1 MMRRFPE
8 DFAWGAATSAYQIEG
23 AWDADGKGPSVWDAF
38 AHTPGRIANGDT
50 GDVACD
56 HYHRFREDVALMADL
71 GLTAYRFSISWPRVQ
86 PTGTGPA
93 NEAGLRF
100 YSDLVDALLEAGIT
114 PWVTLHHWD
123 LPLALQEAHGG
134 WLSPR
139 LADAFADYARL
150 CFDALGDRVRHWIT
164 LNEPWVTAVIG
175 YGEGTFAPGLASAD
189 GPYRAGHEMLRAHGA
204 AAEVYRREFRDRQG
218 GRIGMANNC
227 DWREPASDAPAD
239 RAAAQRALEFYL
251 GWFADP
257 LYRGDYPASMRERL
271 GSRLP
276 AFSDEDRA
284 RLQGSADFFGL
295 NHYTTHRV
303 AHADGGGEVY
313 PGANVGWAEDQDVA
327 VTVDPDWPTTAM
339 GWPVVPDG
347 CRRLLGWIDRRYGR
361 PPVVLTENGCAVEA
375 EDGVADDPRRVAYHA
390 GYLGA
395 CHDAI
400 ADGTDLRGYFAWS
413 LLDNFEWASGYDK
426 RFGLH
431 HVDFATGARTPRT
444 SAHWYRDVIAR
455 GGLPDDAPAG
465 DGAPEAAPALAPL
478 PADADAPA
486 RPRSPR

>member
-1 MMRRFPE
+1 MRRFPE
-8 DFAWGAATSAYQIEG
+8 DFVWGAATSAYQIEG

-38 AHTPGRIANGDT
+38 SHTPGRIANGDT

-71 GLTAYRFSISWPRVQ
+71 GLTAYRFSVSWPRVQ
-86 PTGTGPA
+86 PAGTGAA

-123 LPLALQEAHGG
+123 LPLALQDEHGG

-139 LADAFADYARL
+139 MADAFADYARI

-164 LNEPWVTAVIG
+164 LNEPWVTAVLG
-175 YGEGTFAPGLASAD
+175 YGEGAFAPGLTSAD

-204 AAEVYRREFRDRQG
+204 AAEVYRREFQDRQG
-218 GRIGMANNC
+218 GIIGMANNC
-227 DWREPASDAPAD
+227 DWREPASEAPAD

-257 LYRGDYPASMRERL
+257 LYHGDYPASMRDRL
-271 GSRLP
+271 GDRLP
-276 AFSDEDRA
+276 AFSDEDHA
-284 RLQGSADFFGL
+284 RLRGSADFFGL

-303 AHADGGGEVY
+303 AHVDGGGHVY
-313 PGANVGWAEDQDVA
+313 DGANVGRAEDQDVA

-347 CRRLLGWIDRRYGR
+347 CRQLLRWIDARYGR
-361 PPVVLTENGCAVEA
+361 PPIVLTENGCAYDTGLVEGA
-375 EDGVADDPRRVAYHA
+375 VDDARRVAYHA

-400 ADGTDLRGYFAWS
+400 GDGTDLRGYFAWS

-431 HVDFATGARTPRT
+431 HVDFATGTRTPKA
-444 SAHWYRDVIAR
+444 SAHWYRDVIAQ
-455 GGLPDDAPAG
+455 GGLPADAPAG
-465 DGAPEAAPALAPL
+465 DGATALASL
-478 PADADAPA
+478 SADADAPA
-486 RPRSPR
+486 RLRTPR